1 MDQRRL
7 LLDRRRT
14 IQLIFIGTHKID
26 ATTIPVSYIVSPY
39 MRNNQEFNSA
49 IWISTM
55 YLFGS
60 ASRIAHAHTIQ
71 SYQQKKECIK
81 EPHRT
86 NANQFFFLPLIS
98 PLYHFLLE
106 PLRFFFFAF
115 VIKYV
120 ALFNII
126 HFRSHICNVC
136 ELWITNFI

>member
-71 SYQQKKECIK
+71 SYQQKKEYIK

-106 PLRFFFFAF
+106 PLRFFFAF